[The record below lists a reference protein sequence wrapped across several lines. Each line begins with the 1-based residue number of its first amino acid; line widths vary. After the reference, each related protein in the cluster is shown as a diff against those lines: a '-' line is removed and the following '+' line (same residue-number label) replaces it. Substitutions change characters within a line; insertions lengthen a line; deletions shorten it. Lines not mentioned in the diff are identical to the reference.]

1 MTERAHPRKLRS
13 QIYTKLRTVASN
25 TYEGS
30 SVRIEPLINENNI
43 LKAKQQLFS
52 TEESGSLESKAS
64 DHGKEGRRE
73 SSKLNVHSTSQKP
86 INYGVDCQFPVIE
99 QLFIYFTYIIYQY
112 SISP

>member
-1 MTERAHPRKLRS
+1 M
-13 QIYTKLRTVASN
+13 
-25 TYEGS
+25 
-30 SVRIEPLINENNI
+30 RIEPLSNENNTS
-43 LKAKQQLFS
+43 KVKQQLFS